1 MTTASGLVSLEEYLD
16 TSYRPD
22 CDYIDGHI
30 EESTFSEL
38 PHSNLQAV
46 LSAYIHTRR
55 KLWRVRALTE
65 QRVRVDLR
73 RVRIPDVCI
82 VEVNRYLPPVLIEP
96 PLACFEIPIAK
107 PCAAPPHACA
117 IITR

>member
-1 MTTASGLVSLEEYLD
+1 MNSRIVICKLYF
-16 TSYRPD
+16 P
-22 CDYIDGHI
+22 
-30 EESTFSEL
+30 
-38 PHSNLQAV
+38 
-46 LSAYIHTRR
+46 YIHTRR

-73 RVRIPDVCI
+73 PVRIPDVCI